1 MMDDDDDDD
10 DADDDSD
17 DIDDDDGDSGYLSA
31 SRVAWSSAT
40 LVERSHTWKSKK
52 TSVEANTSG

>member
-1 MMDDDDDDD
+1 MPPHSQRSASRSFARILACFVIIMMDDDDDDD

-31 SRVAWSSAT
+31 SRVA
-40 LVERSHTWKSKK
+40 
-52 TSVEANTSG
+52 